1 MTLERRRTDA
11 APFGA
16 TQWKLVNFLTLNHLG
31 IVDHDEKDRAS
42 ALREL
47 LTLFADLS
55 DVVSEQ
61 RIRGIEGVSSRPIV
75 RRLRQKNGFNA
86 ARGIE
91 VTLLFDEKAFEGTGV
106 FLLGAVLDR
115 FLAEYTSINSFTET
129 VIETRQRGVIK
140 RWPPRGGRGRLL

>member
-1 MTLERRRTDA
+1 
-11 APFGA
+11 
-16 TQWKLVNFLTLNHLG
+16 V
-31 IVDHDEKDRAS
+31 
-42 ALREL
+42 
-47 LTLFADLS
+47 
-55 DVVSEQ
+55 
-61 RIRGIEGVSSRPIV
+61 RGGVGV
-75 RRLRQKNGFNA
+75 NA

-129 VIETRQRGVIK
+129 VIETRQRGVIQ

>member
-1 MTLERRRTDA
+1 M
-11 APFGA
+11 
-16 TQWKLVNFLTLNHLG
+16 
-31 IVDHDEKDRAS
+31 
-42 ALREL
+42 
-47 LTLFADLS
+47 
-55 DVVSEQ
+55 
-61 RIRGIEGVSSRPIV
+61 

>member
-1 MTLERRRTDA
+1 MEARQF
-11 APFGA
+11 PP
-16 TQWKLVNFLTLNHLG
+16 LNHLG

-47 LTLFADLS
+47 LSLFADLS

-115 FLAEYTSINSFTET
+115 FLPN
-129 VIETRQRGVIK
+129 TRRSTAS
-140 RWPPRGGRGRLL
+140 PRR